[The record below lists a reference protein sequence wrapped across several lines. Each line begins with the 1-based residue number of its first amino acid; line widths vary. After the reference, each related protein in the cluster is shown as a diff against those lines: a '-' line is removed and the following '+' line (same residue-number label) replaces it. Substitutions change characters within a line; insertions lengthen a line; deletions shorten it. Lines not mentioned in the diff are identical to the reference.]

1 MATIVKMPQLA
12 AGGEDA
18 KIQVWLVAAGDEVA
32 AGQPIVEIET
42 EKAVVEF
49 EADAAGVVA
58 GLLFEEGDTV
68 PVGKPIAVIATDGEP
83 AEDALAQAP
92 GGAAKAEPESE
103 PAERQATEP
112 ASPRVFA
119 SPLARKLA
127 REHGLEVADLE
138 GTGPN
143 GRIVRRDVERHLEA
157 RPAAAPAPAAQA
169 SAAAPAPATPTPQG
183 PGSGASTDATFDDVP
198 HTGMRR
204 AIARRLAE
212 SKQTIPHF
220 YLRADVRVDAL
231 LELRAQANEG
241 RESRLSVNDFIVKA
255 VGAALV
261 RVPEANAIW
270 TDEATRRFGSVDLA
284 VAVSVPNGLVTP
296 VVRAVE
302 TKSVAQLSTEL
313 RDLAGRARE
322 GRLKQHE
329 LEGGAFS
336 VSNLGMFGTREFAAI
351 INPPQS
357 GILAVGAA
365 EARPVVGENGQLE
378 VGQVLTVTLSADH
391 RVLDG
396 ALAAQWLAAFVEIV
410 EHPLQ
415 ILL

>member
-1 MATIVKMPQLA
+1 
-12 AGGEDA
+12 
-18 KIQVWLVAAGDEVA
+18 
-32 AGQPIVEIET
+32 
-42 EKAVVEF
+42 
-49 EADAAGVVA
+49 
-58 GLLFEEGDTV
+58 
-68 PVGKPIAVIATDGEP
+68 
-83 AEDALAQAP
+83 
-92 GGAAKAEPESE
+92 
-103 PAERQATEP
+103 
-112 ASPRVFA
+112 
-119 SPLARKLA
+119 
-127 REHGLEVADLE
+127 
-138 GTGPN
+138 
-143 GRIVRRDVERHLEA
+143 
-157 RPAAAPAPAAQA
+157 
-169 SAAAPAPATPTPQG
+169 
-183 PGSGASTDATFDDVP
+183 
-198 HTGMRR
+198 
-204 AIARRLAE
+204 
-212 SKQTIPHF
+212 
-220 YLRADVRVDAL
+220 
-231 LELRAQANEG
+231 
-241 RESRLSVNDFIVKA
+241 VNDFIVKA

>member
-1 MATIVKMPQLA
+1 
-12 AGGEDA
+12 
-18 KIQVWLVAAGDEVA
+18 
-32 AGQPIVEIET
+32 
-42 EKAVVEF
+42 
-49 EADAAGVVA
+49 
-58 GLLFEEGDTV
+58 
-68 PVGKPIAVIATDGEP
+68 
-83 AEDALAQAP
+83 
-92 GGAAKAEPESE
+92 
-103 PAERQATEP
+103 
-112 ASPRVFA
+112 
-119 SPLARKLA
+119 
-127 REHGLEVADLE
+127 
-138 GTGPN
+138 
-143 GRIVRRDVERHLEA
+143 
-157 RPAAAPAPAAQA
+157 
-169 SAAAPAPATPTPQG
+169 
-183 PGSGASTDATFDDVP
+183 
-198 HTGMRR
+198 
-204 AIARRLAE
+204 
-212 SKQTIPHF
+212 
-220 YLRADVRVDAL
+220 
-231 LELRAQANEG
+231 
-241 RESRLSVNDFIVKA
+241 
-255 VGAALV
+255 
-261 RVPEANAIW
+261 
-270 TDEATRRFGSVDLA
+270 
-284 VAVSVPNGLVTP
+284 
-296 VVRAVE
+296 VRAVE